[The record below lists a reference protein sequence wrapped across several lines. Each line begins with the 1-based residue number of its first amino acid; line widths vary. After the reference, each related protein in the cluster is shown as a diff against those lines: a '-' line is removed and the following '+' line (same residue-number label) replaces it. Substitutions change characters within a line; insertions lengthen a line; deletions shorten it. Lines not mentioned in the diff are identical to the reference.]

1 MTAGLSTRSPA
12 AANAGAFVAAVLFGA
27 SVVAVRVAVRDI
39 PPTTLAV
46 LRFGQGGLVLLA
58 ATALVRPELLR
69 VDPPVLRSIALPGA
83 IFFSLF
89 PLTFN
94 AGMQFTEASRGALML
109 ATMPI
114 WSILLAR
121 WIVGEQLRGRQF
133 LGVGLTVCGV
143 AVVILAD
150 RGSRLVGGRGA
161 LLGDALLLLTA
172 LWGALYA
179 VLAKRA
185 LDRHHALT
193 VVTLAMLIGTL
204 VLLPIALV
212 EGLLGEIGQID
223 SSLAWLVVFLGI
235 PGGAIG
241 FGLWTAA
248 LARLSPTQLTVYI
261 NLNPVVAAILGVVL
275 LSEQPTALFLV
286 SFVAVLA
293 GVFMVNWPASA
304 PSASAARSATE
315 GAPGQGRH
323 CRGRMGS

>member
-1 MTAGLSTRSPA
+1 VTAGLSTRSDA

-58 ATALVRPELLR
+58 ATALVRPEVLR
-69 VDPPVLRSIALPGA
+69 VDAAVLRTVALPGA

-114 WSILLAR
+114 WSVLLAR
-121 WIVGEQLRGRQF
+121 WIVGEQLRGRQL

-150 RGSRLVGGRGA
+150 RGSGLGGGGGA

-193 VVTLAMLIGTL
+193 VVTYAMFIGTL
-204 VLLPIALV
+204 VLLPVAVI
-212 EGLLGEIGQID
+212 EGLVGEIGQMD
-223 SSLAWLVVFLGI
+223 RSLLWLVLFLGI

-248 LARLSPTQLTVYI
+248 LGRLSPTQLTVYI

-275 LSEQPTALFLV
+275 LSEQPTGFFLV

-293 GVFMVNWPASA
+293 GVFMVNWPASGPPAGA
-304 PSASAARSATE
+304 PDDARAHGRARS
-315 GAPGQGRH
+315 G
-323 CRGRMGS
+323 